1 MAGGGR
7 GWLMVDDQERVRELA
22 AQIKP
27 IYSLLT
33 TSYWPVWS

>member
-1 MAGGGR
+1 MADG
-7 GWLMVDDQERVRELA
+7 QECVRELA

-33 TSYWPVWS
+33 TPYCPVWS